1 MADRPLADW
10 EYPDEPD
17 YDDDETDVV
26 VCSACGA
33 EVYEDAVSCPVCGE
47 YVTPS
52 TDAWS
57 GRPTWWVVLG
67 LVGVVATAA
76 ALAL

>member
-1 MADRPLADW
+1 MVDRPLADY

-17 YDDDETDVV
+17 DDDTETEVV
-26 VCSACGA
+26 VCQACGA
-33 EVYEDAVSCPVCGE
+33 EVYEDAVQCPVCGE
-47 YVTPS
+47 YVTAS
-52 TDAWS
+52 TSAWS

-67 LVGVVATAA
+67 LVGVVATAL